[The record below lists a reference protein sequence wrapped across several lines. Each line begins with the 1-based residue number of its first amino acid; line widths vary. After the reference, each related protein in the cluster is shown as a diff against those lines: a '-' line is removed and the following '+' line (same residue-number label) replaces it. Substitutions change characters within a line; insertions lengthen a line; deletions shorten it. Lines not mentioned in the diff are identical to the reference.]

1 MLSGF
6 RNEQPNI
13 SIKKVY
19 LTFYILKSLIEYL
32 KKNKGFID
40 NEFKLSITQIT

>member
-19 LTFYILKSLIEYL
+19 LTFYILKSLIEYFKKTRVLLIMNLNYQSL
-32 KKNKGFID
+32 K
-40 NEFKLSITQIT
+40 